1 MHSPHIFCLNTHGR
15 RIFYH
20 RTVMVFYAKHTSFEM
35 NAFSQ
40 VTRQGGVVVGKKNEL
55 EYVCRH
61 ILSILA
67 NALEGSATVKK
78 NVINFS
84 TVKEKMHKAQK
95 QKSFLNIPPSE
106 TDK

>member
-1 MHSPHIFCLNTHGR
+1 MHSDKLLAREGF
-15 RIFYH
+15 
-20 RTVMVFYAKHTSFEM
+20 A
-35 NAFSQ
+35 
-40 VTRQGGVVVGKKNEL
+40 VGKKNEL

-67 NALEGSATVKK
+67 NALEGSATVKR

-95 QKSFLNIPPSE
+95 QKSILNIPPSE